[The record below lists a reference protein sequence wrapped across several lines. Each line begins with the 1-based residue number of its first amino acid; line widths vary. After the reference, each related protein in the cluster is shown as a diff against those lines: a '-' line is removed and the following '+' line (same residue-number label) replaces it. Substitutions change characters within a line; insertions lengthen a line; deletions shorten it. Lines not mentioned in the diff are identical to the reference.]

1 MALRAD
7 VRYDGTVT
15 RAEWIE
21 SANTGTRGL
30 ELDLETPEGEIAVY
44 QIWVSPKSLE
54 IASKQFRILGADD
67 DDLLDASHME
77 HVFPSDC
84 VGKKVRFKT
93 FEDTYKNKV
102 TVKVE
107 RLLPPASEGSG
118 GIGGG
123 VADLFR
129 QAKGLPAA
137 KAPAPAAAEVSDED
151 IPFSWA
157 LWIAPLAALGFFA

>member
-1 MALRAD
+1 VSSLAH
-7 VRYDGTVT
+7 
-15 RAEWIE
+15 
-21 SANTGTRGL
+21 SFNL
-30 ELDLETPEGEIAVY
+30 EL
-44 QIWVSPKSLE
+44 
-54 IASKQFRILGADD
+54 ASKQYRRLGADD
-67 DDLLDASHME
+67 ADLHDASHKE
-77 HVFPSDC
+77 HVFPSEC
-84 VGKKVRFKT
+84 VGTTLRFKT
-93 FEDTYKNKV
+93 IEDTATNKV

-157 LWIAPLAALGFFA
+157 LWIAPLAALCFFA